1 MNTRKS
7 IMHINR
13 KMFKMHVA
21 YGENDPKYHIKNLAS
36 DITEM

>member
-7 IMHINR
+7 VTHINR

-21 YGENDPKYHIKNLAS
+21 YGENDPKKHKILAT